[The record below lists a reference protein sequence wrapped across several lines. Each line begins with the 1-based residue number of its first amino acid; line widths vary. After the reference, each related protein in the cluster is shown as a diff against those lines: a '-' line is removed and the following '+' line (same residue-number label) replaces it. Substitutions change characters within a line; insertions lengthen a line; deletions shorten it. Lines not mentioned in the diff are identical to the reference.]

1 MCMIGLCRSYLG
13 AVFRDDVMYY
23 VMSHTAATLCTR
35 QDLCSCSC
43 EYRTDDKVGPNYTV
57 PTIKLVQIIC
67 KVAPPQNIGNDLF
80 FMKTLKTMFY
90 YFNEGR
96 HAQE

>member
-13 AVFRDDVMYY
+13 AVFRDDIMYY

-67 KVAPPQNIGNDLF
+67 KVAPPQNNGKDLF
-80 FMKTLKTMFY
+80 FDKNPKNGF
-90 YFNEGR
+90 
-96 HAQE
+96 